1 MTNHIILLIGINII
15 FIEYIIFETRLA
27 EAGGSGELVVLSGE
41 PVGWSEGR
49 TTAEGG
55 LIGELVPGPDCPG
68 CPGLTVK
75 QG

>member
-41 PVGWSEGR
+41 PVG
-49 TTAEGG
+49 
-55 LIGELVPGPDCPG
+55 
-68 CPGLTVK
+68 
-75 QG
+75 